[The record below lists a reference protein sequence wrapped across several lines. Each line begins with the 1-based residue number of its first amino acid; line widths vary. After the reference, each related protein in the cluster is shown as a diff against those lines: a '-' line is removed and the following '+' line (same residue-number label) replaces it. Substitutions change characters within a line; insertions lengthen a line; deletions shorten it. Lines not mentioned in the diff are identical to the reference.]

1 MKALN
6 NTELIFFCSQ
16 LALTLRSGI
25 SSLEGLSLMLED
37 SPGGDG
43 RTLLEQLIR
52 EMEETGSLSRSLK
65 SAQVFPA
72 YLCSMVELG
81 EQTGRLDDVM
91 ESLAAHYRREEA
103 LSRNLRS
110 AVAYPLVMLGMM
122 IAVMAVLLIKVMPI
136 FRQVFDQLGAQMTGF
151 PGAVM
156 ELGGVLGDYSAV
168 FLILAAAVAAAC
180 VFLFFTEQGRRLS
193 SRLFNRSVFTRR
205 LAEKIA
211 CSRFADAM
219 SLSISSGLDV
229 DQSLEMTEQLVEHP
243 KVREQIQE
251 IRKNVAEGENFAEA
265 AARARIFSG
274 TYARMLSAGF
284 RAGSLEE
291 VMKQISTQYEEE
303 IEERIDTVL
312 GRLEPTLV
320 AVLSVAVGLILLSV
334 MLPLLG
340 IMVNIGG

>member
-1 MKALN
+1 
-6 NTELIFFCSQ
+6 
-16 LALTLRSGI
+16 
-25 SSLEGLSLMLED
+25 
-37 SPGGDG
+37 
-43 RTLLEQLIR
+43 
-52 EMEETGSLSRSLK
+52 
-65 SAQVFPA
+65 
-72 YLCSMVELG
+72 
-81 EQTGRLDDVM
+81 
-91 ESLAAHYRREEA
+91 
-103 LSRNLRS
+103 
-110 AVAYPLVMLGMM
+110 
-122 IAVMAVLLIKVMPI
+122 
-136 FRQVFDQLGAQMTGF
+136 
-151 PGAVM
+151 
-156 ELGGVLGDYSAV
+156 
-168 FLILAAAVAAAC
+168 
-180 VFLFFTEQGRRLS
+180 
-193 SRLFNRSVFTRR
+193 
-205 LAEKIA
+205 
-211 CSRFADAM
+211 M

>member
-52 EMEETGSLSRSLK
+52 EMEETGSLSRSLE

-136 FRQVFDQLGAQMTGF
+136 FRQVFDQLGAQMAGF

-193 SRLFNRSVFTRR
+193 SRLFNHSVFTRR

-312 GRLEPTLV
+312 SRLEPTLV